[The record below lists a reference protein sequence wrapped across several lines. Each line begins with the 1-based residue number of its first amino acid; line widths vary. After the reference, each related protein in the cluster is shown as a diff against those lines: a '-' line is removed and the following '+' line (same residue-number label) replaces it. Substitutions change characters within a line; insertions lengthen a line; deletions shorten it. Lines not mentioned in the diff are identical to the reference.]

1 MRRVKRIP
9 VHRIAL
15 AVLTVGLGLVPDASV
30 PVAAR
35 ATPRPES
42 RQQQLLNSYA
52 TADVLG
58 QSRGAAPIG
67 PSRGARISAIDR
79 LPIDFVENRGQW
91 PGPARFAARKGSMAA
106 AFEPHAIRLH
116 LGTTD
121 ATPLALLFEGASR
134 DGALVGETR
143 RSGVYNYFLGDDP
156 SKWRSG
162 VPAFAGVLY
171 RGMYDGV
178 DVRVR
183 EAAGRLEYDLLVA
196 PGADLSQVVIRAEG
210 ATHLEIAPD
219 GRLLLHT
226 ADGPLVQTPPATVE
240 MLPDGSSRPIESRF
254 RILDEHRYGFEA
266 QARDPARPLVID
278 PGLVWSTFTGG
289 TGGETLAG
297 IEMARDG
304 SGDIFLSGISS
315 SPDFSAIPISQNT
328 SRQHSFVARVAAAGN
343 ALVYLTFISGLAGQ
357 TFAGDMAGDATG
369 GVVLVGTT
377 ADRDL
382 PTTAGAFQRTNA
394 TSNISTLDGD
404 GFVTRLDSAGAI
416 VFSTYLGGGLND
428 GASDVR
434 FDPAGSIVV
443 AGITSSPDFPTTAG
457 AYDTAFNTP
466 PSGDNTAYPQDMF
479 LARLSADGTR
489 LTYSTFFGGQTY
501 EDPHDM
507 VVDSNGVVTVVGVTT
522 SSATGRNI
530 PITPGAYD
538 ATWNG
543 SDDGFIAR
551 FKLDGLGGADLKYST
566 FLGGVNRESLDSVAL
581 DPTNPELV
589 TVAGWSWVD
598 LFTGPRFPTTA
609 GSMKPTL
616 TPVPPATPVFPQV
629 LTGFVTR
636 FRFPA
641 TGGGSLL
648 WSTFVGGNFNDI
660 ATDVAVDETGAAIVM
675 GSTRSYDLTTTRG
688 AFDRTYAGASGGAH
702 DCFVQRISA
711 TGSQLLYS
719 TFLGGRN
726 EDCDQSGFTAGRLVY
741 LGGGTVAVAGMTDS
755 SDFPTTAGSIRPAID
770 EATNGRNLFVA
781 TLRLSPDA
789 SGDLTADPPTLI
801 SPPNAG
807 ATDYGSI
814 TRFRWSDVADPSGVE
829 AYVLEVSTKPDFPA
843 DFTPYRV
850 STSSSEQILDGLA
863 TTIPW
868 YWRVRTADGAGNL
881 SAWSTTSTFTTGVAG
896 SLPALSM
903 VQIYPTAVVGGAS
916 PIGVLHLTKPA
927 PAGGID
933 VTLTAKDGRGFTQ
946 TSVPL
951 TLPRTITVPAGAI
964 SANIIPLSTAAVSM
978 ATPVTIYATIA
989 GIGAQGTISVN
1000 PPGGVKPSS
1009 LSLNPLTVTGGNTV
1023 TGTVTLTGPAPAGGK
1038 IVELGSSYPEFAPVP
1053 AGITIPA
1060 GATSGTFTIA
1070 TSAVPFAL
1078 DSSIEAV
1085 GAPPATLSLKTPGV
1099 RMTGLTLSAATAS
1112 PGAAVTGTVT
1122 FSGSIPATPAPSTS
1136 GAIVKLT
1143 TSSPA
1148 VGVSPLLIVPVG
1160 ASSATFGMSVQNV
1173 PVTTAVGVVASY
1185 DDTTLT
1191 KMLTIPGSAVSIAS
1205 LTVNVNT
1212 LTGGQGGVGFVN
1224 LTGPA
1229 PAGHV
1234 LVTLS
1239 ANDPAIS
1246 LPANVLV
1253 SAGSTSGLFSFGAF
1267 PVTATTAA
1275 RITAAFGSSTAS
1287 TNVTVTPGV
1296 SVGVT
1301 SLTLNPTTVTAGATS
1316 TATVVLSGPAPAG
1329 GAVVQLS
1336 GMSPVTVPA
1345 SVTVPAG
1352 ATSATFTV
1360 GTTSTSS
1367 TTPATIYAL
1376 LNTTWGAVLTVTPG
1390 ASTPTLSA
1398 ISLNPS
1404 SIVGGNTSQG
1414 TVTLTS
1420 AAPSGGK
1427 VVSLSSSDTVVAAV
1441 PSSVTVAA
1449 GSASATF
1456 SVSTNAVTA
1465 STPVTVS
1472 GTAGAT
1478 RSATLSVT
1486 PPSAPAPA
1494 APALVSPANGAT
1506 LPIPIALDWA
1516 DVTGAVSYR
1525 IQIDDSSGFTA
1536 PRVVE
1541 QIVPSSQF
1549 TATSLAAVQHWWR
1562 VRGINSAGAEGA
1574 WSAARSFTA
1583 QGDPSAPPPQTATLT
1598 VTASG
1603 RSGERVT
1610 SSPTGISVAVGSTG
1624 SASFTTGTAITL
1636 TVSNGRDAVWSGACS
1651 SGGNKTKSCTF
1662 TFNAATSVTAN
1673 VQ

>member
-1 MRRVKRIP
+1 MEPVMNGRTARILRV
-9 VHRIAL
+9 
-15 AVLTVGLGLVPDASV
+15 LVVTSIV
-30 PVAAR
+30 C
-35 ATPRPES
+35 S
-42 RQQQLLNSYA
+42 
-52 TADVLG
+52 TADLFG
-58 QSRGAAPIG
+58 QSRSAAPVR
-67 PSRGARISAIDR
+67 PSRGTRISPIDR
-79 LPIDFVENRGQW
+79 LPIDFIENRGQW
-91 PGPARFAARKGSMAA
+91 QGSARFAARKGSIAA
-106 AFEPHAIRLH
+106 AFEPHAIRLQ
-116 LGTTD
+116 LGVTHT
-121 ATPLALLFEGASR
+121 TPLALLFEGASR
-134 DGALVGETR
+134 DVTLVGEAK

-156 SKWRSG
+156 SKWRPH

-171 RGMYDGV
+171 RGLYDGV

-183 EAAGRLEYDLLVA
+183 EDAGRLEYDLLVA
-196 PGADLSQVVIRAEG
+196 PGADLSQVVIHAEG
-210 ATHLEIAPD
+210 ATRVEIGPD
-219 GRLLLHT
+219 GRLLLQT
-226 ADGPLVQTPPATVE
+226 PDGPLVQTPPATVE
-240 MLPDGSSRPIESRF
+240 VLPDGGSRPIESRF
-254 RILDEHRYGFEA
+254 RIVDEHRYGFEA
-266 QARDPARPLVID
+266 PARDPARRLVID
-278 PGLVWSTFTGG
+278 PGLVWSTYTGG

-315 SPDFSAIPISQNT
+315 SPDFSAAPISPNT
-328 SRQHSFVARVAAAGN
+328 LRQHSFVARVAAAGN

-357 TFAGDMAGDATG
+357 TFAGDMAGDTSG
-369 GVVLVGTT
+369 GVVLVGST
-377 ADRDL
+377 ADPDL
-382 PTTAGAFQRTNA
+382 PTTAGAFQRSNA
-394 TSNISTLDGD
+394 NSNISTLDGD

-416 VFSTYLGGGLND
+416 VFSTYLGGALND
-428 GASDVR
+428 AARSVR
-434 FDPAGSIVV
+434 FDPGGSIVV
-443 AGITSSPDFPTTAG
+443 TGITSSLNFPTTAG
-457 AYDTAFNTP
+457 AYDTVFNTP
-466 PSGDNTAYPQDMF
+466 PAGDNTAYPQDMF

-507 VVDSNGVVTVVGVTT
+507 VVDSNGVVTVVGITT
-522 SSATGRNI
+522 SSATGRNM
-530 PITPGAYD
+530 PITPGAFD

-551 FKLDGLGGADLKYST
+551 FKLDGLGAADLKYST
-566 FLGGVNRESLDSVAL
+566 FLGGVNRESLEGVAL
-581 DPTNPELV
+581 DPANPELV
-589 TVAGWSWVD
+589 TVTGWSWVD
-598 LFTGPRFPTTA
+598 LFTGPRFPSTA
-609 GSMKPTL
+609 GSVKPAL

-641 TGGGSLL
+641 NGGGTLV

-675 GSTRSYDLTTTRG
+675 GSTRSHDLTTTRG

-711 TGSQLLYS
+711 DGSQLLYS
-719 TFLGGRN
+719 TFLGGRS
-726 EDCDQSGFTAGRLVY
+726 EDCDQSGLTEGRLVY
-741 LGGGTVAVAGMTDS
+741 LGGGTIAVAGMTDS
-755 SDFPTTAGSIRPAID
+755 SDFPTTPGSIRPAID

-781 TLRLSPDA
+781 TLQLSPDA

-807 ATDYGSI
+807 ATDSGSI
-814 TRFRWSDVADPSGVE
+814 TRFDWSDVADPSGVE
-829 AYVLEVSTKPDFPA
+829 AYTLEVSTKPDFPP
-843 DFTPYRV
+843 DFTQYRV
-850 STSSSEQILDGLA
+850 STASSEQIIDALA

-868 YWRVRTADGAGNL
+868 YWRVRTADRAGNL
-881 SAWSTTSTFTTGVAG
+881 SAWSATSTFTTGVAG
-896 SLPALSM
+896 SLPSLSM
-903 VQIYPTAVVGGAS
+903 VQIYPTAIVGGAS

-927 PAGGID
+927 PAGGVD

-951 TLPRTITVPAGAI
+951 TLPQAITVPAGAI
-964 SANIIPLSTAAVSM
+964 SANIIPLGTASVSI

-989 GIGAQGTISVN
+989 GIGAKGTISVN
-1000 PPGGVKPSS
+1000 PAGGVKPSS

-1023 TGTVTLTGPAPAGGK
+1023 TGTVSLSGPAPTGGRV
-1038 IVELGSSYPEFAPVP
+1038 VELGSSYPEFAPVP
-1053 AGITIPA
+1053 GSITIPA

-1078 DSSIEAV
+1078 NASIEAV
-1085 GAPPATLSLKTPGV
+1085 GAPPASLSLKTPGV

-1112 PGAAVTGTVT
+1112 AGANVTGTVT
-1122 FSGSIPATPAPSTS
+1122 FSGPIPATPAPSTS

-1143 TSSPA
+1143 TTSAA
-1148 VGVSPLLIVPVG
+1148 VGLSPLIIVPVG
-1160 ASSATFGMSVQNV
+1160 ASSATFSMSVQNV

-1191 KMLTIPGSAVSIAS
+1191 KTLTIPGSAVSLAS
-1205 LTVNVNT
+1205 LTVNVST

-1239 ANDPAIS
+1239 ASDPAIS
-1246 LPANVLV
+1246 LPANVMV

-1267 PVTATTAA
+1267 PVTATTPAT
-1275 RITAAFGSSTAS
+1275 ITAAFGSSTAS
-1287 TNVTVTPGV
+1287 TNVTVNPGV

-1301 SLTLNPTTVTAGATS
+1301 SLTLNPATVSAGGAS
-1316 TATVVLSGPAPAG
+1316 TGTVVLSGPAPAG

-1336 GMSPVTVPA
+1336 GMNPATVPS

-1367 TTPATIYAL
+1367 TAQATIYAL
-1376 LNTTWGAVLTVTPG
+1376 LNTTWGAVITVTPG
-1390 ASTPTLSA
+1390 ASTPTLA
-1398 ISLNPS
+1398 AVSLSPS
-1404 SIVGGNTSQG
+1404 TIVGGNTSQG

-1427 VVSLSSSDTVVAAV
+1427 VVSLSSSNTAVAAV
-1441 PSSVTVAA
+1441 PSNVTVGA

-1456 SVSTNAVTA
+1456 SVSTSAVTA
-1465 STPVTVS
+1465 STPVTIS
-1472 GTAGAT
+1472 GTSGAS

-1486 PPSAPAPA
+1486 PPSVPAPA
-1494 APALVSPANGAT
+1494 APALVSPANGAS
-1506 LPIPIALDWA
+1506 LPIPIALDWS

-1541 QIVPSSQF
+1541 QVVTSSQF
-1549 TATSLAAVQHWWR
+1549 TASSLAAVQHWWR
-1562 VRGINSAGAEGA
+1562 VRGINSAGTEGA
-1574 WSAARSFTA
+1574 WSTVRSFIA
-1583 QGDPSAPPPQTATLT
+1583 QPDPSAPPPQTAVLT

-1610 SSPTGISVAVGSTG
+1610 SNPTGISVAVGSTG
-1624 SASFTTGTAITL
+1624 SASFTTGTSITL
-1636 TVSNGRDAVWSGACS
+1636 TVSNGRDAIWSGGCS
-1651 SGGNKTKSCTF
+1651 SGGNKRRSCTF
-1662 TFNAATSVTAN
+1662 KFNAAASVTAN
-1673 VQ
+1673 IQ